1 MRHRRPHRRLR
12 PPAQGILGNVR
23 LYGTGRKRNALAG
36 LLLAV
41 GASAIPAAGAEP
53 AGAPIGL
60 KLFDANH
67 CLIDIRPSRE
77 ERAVE
82 FRWGCADS
90 RLITISCV
98 FDRTGYP
105 GLGARFTRPGWH
117 CNHPLPV
124 LEDETGQRIS
134 DVAVGDPLGRS
145 VWAACV
151 VADLGA
157 FAARVKPYHGT
168 ACYRSMIAIG
178 AEVNRTGRDPRAVA
192 AEMLP

>member
-1 MRHRRPHRRLR
+1 M
-12 PPAQGILGNVR
+12 
-23 LYGTGRKRNALAG
+23 YGTGRKRNALAG

-168 ACYRSMIAIG
+168 ACYRAMIAIG

-192 AEMLP
+192 AEMPP